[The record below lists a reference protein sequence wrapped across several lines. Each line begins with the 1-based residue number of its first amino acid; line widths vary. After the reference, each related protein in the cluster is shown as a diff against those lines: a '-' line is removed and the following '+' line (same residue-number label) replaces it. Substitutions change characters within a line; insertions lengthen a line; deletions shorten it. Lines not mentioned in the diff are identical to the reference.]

1 MNCVNVL
8 FVADITQLCVKTIQ
22 PIFIFMYN
30 VNVAMHALLANMMRR
45 VLRAIGIGGEMA
57 KLITAERALALSV
70 STYSIETAIERIN
83 EEIECQAKQGK
94 YEAVVKMAEP
104 ELVVDSVV
112 TELLDAGYNVHYST
126 MNSEFVVLKIRWV

>member
-1 MNCVNVL
+1 
-8 FVADITQLCVKTIQ
+8 
-22 PIFIFMYN
+22 
-30 VNVAMHALLANMMRR
+30 
-45 VLRAIGIGGEMA
+45 MA

-70 STYSIETAIERIN
+70 STYSIETVIERIN